1 MKQLK
6 LICCLII
13 LFNIFIDLH
22 GEDSIPPTFVSLQI
36 ENDTLNNGDTLVI
49 FINAYD
55 SISGIDVIQIG
66 YRNSVNEMDF
76 SLHYFNESYIGGN
89 IYKLLYPISYWAR
102 SGKTI
107 IESIVIIDNNS
118 NLFISEI
125 SSIDSFYVKSSSPD
139 TIPPVLVSINVEA
152 DTVNTKETV
161 TTILEVTD
169 DVSGFLFCNFTLVN
183 PNNEIVEWFYGNY
196 VNQELVQ
203 LDGNKYSLDIFIPPW
218 IPRGDYHFIVALYDK
233 QDNGQEYNIQDT
245 SNIFY
250 IVSDISQMR
259 NKGIE
264 DEKLKIYPNPTK
276 DIFHIFGINN
286 QEVNLKI
293 VDING
298 KCVYQKVIR
307 GEENIDISHL
317 FNGIYEIVIIGD
329 RFIISKKIV
338 KNGH

>member
-107 IESIVIIDNNS
+107 IESIVIIYNN
-118 NLFISEI
+118 
-125 SSIDSFYVKSSSPD
+125 
-139 TIPPVLVSINVEA
+139 
-152 DTVNTKETV
+152 
-161 TTILEVTD
+161 
-169 DVSGFLFCNFTLVN
+169 
-183 PNNEIVEWFYGNY
+183 
-196 VNQELVQ
+196 
-203 LDGNKYSLDIFIPPW
+203 
-218 IPRGDYHFIVALYDK
+218 
-233 QDNGQEYNIQDT
+233 
-245 SNIFY
+245 
-250 IVSDISQMR
+250 
-259 NKGIE
+259 
-264 DEKLKIYPNPTK
+264 
-276 DIFHIFGINN
+276 
-286 QEVNLKI
+286 
-293 VDING
+293 
-298 KCVYQKVIR
+298 
-307 GEENIDISHL
+307 
-317 FNGIYEIVIIGD
+317 
-329 RFIISKKIV
+329 
-338 KNGH
+338 